1 MNLINNEKLAINGGT
16 KTIKKPFKKY
26 NSIGIEE
33 LNSAKSVIESGILSQ
48 YLGKWGPDFFGGPKV
63 KEFESDCKKFL
74 M

>member
-26 NSIGIEE
+26 NSLGIEE

-48 YLGKWGPDFFGGPKV
+48 YLAMGT
-63 KEFESDCKKFL
+63 
-74 M
+74 